1 MPPTPAFRWCA
12 DVYVPAYY
20 QESDIAVLH
29 ALIAAH
35 PLGAWV
41 TQGDGGLVANHIPFL
56 LDRSRGEFG
65 TLVGHVS
72 RANPVWRQLPDSEP
86 SVVMFQGPQS
96 YVTPG
101 WYPSKLEHGKVVPT
115 WNYAVAHAHG
125 VARAVDDRDWLYEM
139 LVRLTAVN
147 ESTRPS
153 PWKVTDAPADYVN
166 KLIRAVVGIEIPVD
180 RLVGKV
186 KASQDEALQD
196 RLGTVSGLVAEGSDN
211 ASRMA
216 SLVNKAIGR
225 YGGA

>member
-1 MPPTPAFRWCA
+1 
-12 DVYVPAYY
+12 VYVPKDHALP
-20 QESDIAVLH
+20 DINDAH
-29 ALIAAH
+29 ALIEAS
-35 PLGAWV
+35 PLGGWV
-41 TQGDGGLVANHIPFL
+41 APSEDGLVANHIPFL

-115 WNYAVAHAHG
+115 WNYAVAYAHG

-166 KLIRAVVGIEIPVD
+166 KLIRAVVGIDGQRQFPVSEIENRGGIGVRAGRVRRETTETRHAREQPHNDFFHNTKTPV
-180 RLVGKV
+180 
-186 KASQDEALQD
+186 
-196 RLGTVSGLVAEGSDN
+196 
-211 ASRMA
+211 
-216 SLVNKAIGR
+216 
-225 YGGA
+225 